1 MFGHPTY
8 TYIDF
13 YDEVLVSLSSKII
26 FTAEKKIDREWM
38 KFNFS
43 NQTWSTGH
51 YHDSFGLVLLS

>member
-26 FTAEKKIDREWM
+26 FTAEKNR
-38 KFNFS
+38 
-43 NQTWSTGH
+43 
-51 YHDSFGLVLLS
+51 